1 MATQVEADGESIY
14 TLPPRATNTKIT
26 PLTPLVPMVPPR
38 RIPRTSASTAA
49 LHRVSAD
56 MVPRRGLTRTSTSAA
71 GLHLMSD
78 GIIVMD
84 ATHP

>member
-1 MATQVEADGESIY
+1 MQVEADGEAIC
-14 TLPPRATNTKIT
+14 TLPPRATNNKIHSSNAPGAYGST
-26 PLTPLVPMVPPR
+26 
-38 RIPRTSASTAA
+38 TSYPTNLRSTAA

-56 MVPRRGLTRTSTSAA
+56 MVPCRGLTRTSTSAA

>member
-1 MATQVEADGESIY
+1 
-14 TLPPRATNTKIT
+14 
-26 PLTPLVPMVPPR
+26 MVPLR

-49 LHRVSAD
+49 LHRVLAD
-56 MVPRRGLTRTSTSAA
+56 MVPRRCLTRTSTSAA

-78 GIIVMD
+78 GIIVID

>member
-1 MATQVEADGESIY
+1 
-14 TLPPRATNTKIT
+14 
-26 PLTPLVPMVPPR
+26 MVPPR

-49 LHRVSAD
+49 LRVSAD
-56 MVPRRGLTRTSTSAA
+56 IVPRRGLTGTSTSAA